1 MSVKL
6 YSEIFQE
13 FENAPTRKERIEVL
27 RKHDSPRF
35 KEFLEYAFNE
45 KYKFDVNIPVYKVS
59 KLPAGLNDCYLHQE
73 VPKMYRFIEN
83 HPKRAPG
90 LGGHKQS
97 MLLLPILEGLHKDEA
112 QIFVNAIKGKL
123 EVKFLTPS
131 ILKEAY
137 PGIDL

>member
-1 MSVKL
+1 MKL

-59 KLPAGLNDCYLHQE
+59 KLPAGLNDCYLHQLQ
-73 VPKMYRFIEN
+73 YRCSTQ
-83 HPKRAPG
+83 K
-90 LGGHKQS
+90 KS
-97 MLLLPILEGLHKDEA
+97 
-112 QIFVNAIKGKL
+112 
-123 EVKFLTPS
+123 
-131 ILKEAY
+131 Y
-137 PGIDL
+137 P